1 MSIRQS
7 FTGST
12 VNMKKTVNVSEK
24 MLKAVEDPSEAMY
37 QDPKFLDNYRS
48 IMMARGLINE
58 EMQQADDAVKDAR
71 GKEALKN
78 VREMIEAVFL
88 SVDDTILGVE
98 DSRTEMAELVKKLLK
113 EGNLELAVGDDA
125 KSQAAKSSV

>member
-1 MSIRQS
+1 M
-7 FTGST
+7 
-12 VNMKKTVNVSEK
+12 NMKKTVNVSEK

>member
-1 MSIRQS
+1 
-7 FTGST
+7 
-12 VNMKKTVNVSEK
+12 MKKTVNVSEK

>member
-7 FTGST
+7 FTGSI
-12 VNMKKTVNVSEK
+12 VDMKKTVNVSEK
-24 MLKAVEDPSEAMY
+24 MKKAVEDPSEAMY

-125 KSQAAKSSV
+125 KS